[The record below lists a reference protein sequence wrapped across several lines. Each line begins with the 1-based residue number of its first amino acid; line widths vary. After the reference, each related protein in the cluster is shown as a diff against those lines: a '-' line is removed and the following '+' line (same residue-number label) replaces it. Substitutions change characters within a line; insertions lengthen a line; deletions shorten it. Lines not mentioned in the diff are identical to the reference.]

1 MSRAM
6 STAVDG
12 HLSRRDFLR
21 TAAVGIAALPASVRA
36 AVAATAVLTGCAG
49 DAAPAAGF
57 AVLRAQDVPMLR
69 ALLPAVIGPPARRD
83 GGADTIVRAYD
94 ALLAGSSPV
103 VRDTLR
109 PLLDLLTMPVTR
121 GPLMGRW
128 SAWDGASAA
137 DADAVLDR
145 WSASR
150 LGFLRAAYVGFT
162 ATASMA
168 WYGDDAHGATTGYPG
183 PPRKVGVPRP

>member
-1 MSRAM
+1 MSGAIHGGM
-6 STAVDG
+6 HAHT
-12 HLSRRDFLR
+12 SRRDFLR
-21 TAAVGIAALPASVRA
+21 ITAVGVAALPASVRA
-36 AVAATAVLTGCAG
+36 ALAATAVLTGCAG

-57 AVLRAQDVPMLR
+57 VVLRAQDVPMLQ

-94 ALLAGSSPV
+94 ALLAGSSLV

-128 SAWDGASAA
+128 SAWERASAA

-150 LGFLRAAYVGFT
+150 LGFLRVAYVGFT

-168 WYGDDAHGATTGYPG
+168 WYGDGAHDASAGYPG
-183 PPRKVGVPRP
+183 PPRKVGVPRA